1 MSQEEVSF
9 TEISDS
15 GKQIS
20 FSKKN
25 KKLQL
30 APFAFLLLVATIA
43 SILTQANSENNSNKN
58 AAAYSIIKMSCSSA
72 RYPELCYSAIVNAP
86 GAAANLASIKDGNDV
101 IKGQLKAATRA
112 VKDSNDK
119 INEIQNDPQKRFTKP
134 QVDALSSSKDNNDYS
149 GDALNK
155 AHAKVDQA
163 KADLL
168 KYYKNEIPL
177 SDQQAVPD
185 INTPV
190 SSCLSYQDTVMDG
203 FSHSIADKQLRDSIS
218 DGVDNV
224 KKLCSNILAMINKKT
239 DEGIAK
245 ELKSTKR
252 NLKEENDRNESGW
265 PKWLSV
271 ADKRL
276 LQSSSLTPD
285 VVVAADGSGNY
296 STVSAAVAAAPTR
309 SSKRYIIRIKAG
321 VYRETVQVPIN
332 KTNLMFL
339 GDGRSTTIIT
349 ASRSVVD
356 GITTFHSATVGNF
369 RFSLH
374 FAYCSFF

>member
-1 MSQEEVSF
+1 MSQEEGSL

-15 GKQIS
+15 GKHIS

-43 SILTQANSENNSNKN
+43 SIVTNANSENNSNKN
-58 AAAYSIIKMSCSSA
+58 AAAHSIIKMSCSST
-72 RYPELCYSAIVNAP
+72 RYPELCYSSIVNAR
-86 GAAANLASIKDGNDV
+86 GAAANLAAIKDGNDV
-101 IKGQLKAATRA
+101 LQGQIQAGVQAIDDNNAAVEKIR
-112 VKDSNDK
+112 SN
-119 INEIQNDPQKRFTKP
+119 PQKKPTK
-134 QVDALSSSKDNNDYS
+134 QEDDALGSTTDNNEMAQSD
-149 GDALNK
+149 LNK
-155 AHAKVDQA
+155 AHAQVDQA

-168 KYYKNEIPL
+168 KYYQNEIPL
-177 SDQQAVPD
+177 GDQQAVPD

-203 FSHSIADKQLRDSIS
+203 FSHINADKQLRNSIS

-224 KKLCSNILAMINKKT
+224 RKICSNILAMINKKT
-239 DEGIAK
+239 DERIAK
-245 ELKSTKR
+245 ELKTTKR
-252 NLKEENDRNESGW
+252 NLKEENRNETGW

-271 ADKRL
+271 ADRRL

-332 KTNLMFL
+332 KTNLLFL

-349 ASRSVVD
+349 ARRSVAD
-356 GITTFHSATVGNF
+356 GITTFHSATVGIF

-374 FAYCSFF
+374 FAYRSFF